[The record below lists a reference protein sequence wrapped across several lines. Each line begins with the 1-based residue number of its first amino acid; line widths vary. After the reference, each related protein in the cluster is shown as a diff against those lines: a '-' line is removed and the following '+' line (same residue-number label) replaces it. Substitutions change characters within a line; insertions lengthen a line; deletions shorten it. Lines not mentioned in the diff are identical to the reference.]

1 MLQIVL
7 YSLILLL
14 GVTLI
19 KKNLIPNFIKKKLS
33 LLQSFS
39 LFLLLGAMGY
49 KIGSNENIIK
59 NFQIIGFQAFIFATL
74 TCIFSVIVTFLLFRL
89 YKLFLKK

>member
-1 MLQIVL
+1 MLQIIL

-14 GVTLI
+14 GVTLV
-19 KKNLIPNFIKKKLS
+19 KKNFIPNFIKRKLS

-59 NFQIIGFQAFIFATL
+59 NFQIIGFQAFIFAAF
-74 TCIFSVIVTFLLFRL
+74 TCIFSVIVTFILFKL
-89 YKLFLKK
+89 CKLFLKK